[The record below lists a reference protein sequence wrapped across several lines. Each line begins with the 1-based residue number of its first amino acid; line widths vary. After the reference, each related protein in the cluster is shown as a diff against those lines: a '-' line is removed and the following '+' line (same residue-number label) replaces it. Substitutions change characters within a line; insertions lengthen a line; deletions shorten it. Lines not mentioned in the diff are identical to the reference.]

1 MQTLRAFVARQL
13 SSWHDWR
20 AKRRPL
26 TQEQI
31 AVWMAEAWSPPKPR
45 YRLTL
50 PANHAKAEAT
60 YRRATSVYRA
70 VRRGWY
76 ATATSAR
83 RADAQRRLY
92 FQLTVLR
99 RSA

>member
-1 MQTLRAFVARQL
+1 MQTLRAFVERRL

-26 TQEQI
+26 TQEQL
-31 AVWMAEAWSPPKPR
+31 AVWMAEAWSLPRPR
-45 YRLTL
+45 YRVTL
-50 PANHAKAEAT
+50 AANHAKAEAT
-60 YRRATSVYRA
+60 YLQSMRVYRA
-70 VRRGWY
+70 ARRGWY
-76 ATATSAR
+76 ATATGAR
-83 RADAQRRLY
+83 RADAQRRLF